1 MVAVLIGGRM
11 EAMPGGGYAEWRLCR
26 VEAMPDGA
34 MPSGGYAEWR
44 LCRGLCRGPA
54 GQRWAR
60 GWVSRGLDFL
70 QVGLRPGWACS
81 KGGRRARAR

>member
-1 MVAVLIGGRM
+1 M

-44 LCRGLCRGPA
+44 LCRVEAMPRAMQRASWPEVGQGLGE
-54 GQRWAR
+54 
-60 GWVSRGLDFL
+60 
-70 QVGLRPGWACS
+70 PGA
-81 KGGRRARAR
+81 